1 MMMENWWKYKLYS
14 FKNEWYFINCF
25 QIYLDCRISRRI
37 LRRLVTCFV
46 PFVVAQICLVY
57 RLSPVWSFSPLLIPN
72 SAFFPT
78 VLYFRFSAFVR
89 IKLWF
94 KTVLFNN
101 LFQYTFFS
109 WNPLSL
115 GKWQSFFENWFHPTE
130 LFRNFSRLKRH
141 TRHLF

>member
-1 MMMENWWKYKLYS
+1 MMENWWKYKIYS

-37 LRRLVTCFV
+37 LWRLVTCFIS
-46 PFVVAQICLVY
+46 FVIAQVCLVY
-57 RLSPVWSFSPLLIPN
+57 RLSPVWSFSPLLVSN
-72 SAFFPT
+72 SALFPT
-78 VLYFRFSAFVR
+78 VLYFRFSAFVL

-94 KTVLFNN
+94 KTVLLNN
-101 LFQYTFFS
+101 LFQYIFFS

-115 GKWQSFFENWFHPTE
+115 GKWQSFFKNWFHSTK
-130 LFRNFSRLKRH
+130 LFRNFSRLKRD